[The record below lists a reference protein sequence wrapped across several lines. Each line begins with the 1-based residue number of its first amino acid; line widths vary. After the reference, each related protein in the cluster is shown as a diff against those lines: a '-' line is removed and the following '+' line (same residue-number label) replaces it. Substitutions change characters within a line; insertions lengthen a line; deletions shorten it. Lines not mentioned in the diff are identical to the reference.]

1 MKKIFYYGAFIAL
14 IGGVF
19 IACQKQ
25 EITPS
30 VNKTEKYT
38 QKSTQTPVMYYNDI
52 SDADITQ
59 IGINHNSYLQ
69 TTFNTRTINLTTIR
83 NNFLNLNVPNLN
95 LSQKTTILDN
105 TTAYNMNY
113 LNTNIVEQQA
123 KTYLQN
129 SIDIVENSINY
140 LSIKNNLQS
149 LKLTV
154 KADAN
159 CVNKAVVLIQCEVLL
174 QSAYFWSP
182 VSEGGSGIGESIL
195 NKIGTPK
202 ISKFAKG
209 LIEAD
214 GLAASCT
221 FTGYGL
227 LAGVTGPM
235 GWGAL
240 VATVGF
246 SAAWSSGY
254 YAVANW

>member
-1 MKKIFYYGAFIAL
+1 MKKIFYYSTCIAL
-14 IGGVF
+14 IGGSF

-25 EITPS
+25 EVKPS
-30 VNKTEKYT
+30 ANKTEKYT
-38 QKSTQTPVMYYNDI
+38 QKSTQIPVMYYNNI
-52 SDADITQ
+52 SETDITQ

-69 TTFNTRTINLTTIR
+69 TTFNTKTIDLATLR
-83 NNFLNLNVPNLN
+83 NNFLNLNVSNLN
-95 LSQKTTILDN
+95 SSQKTAILDN
-105 TTAYNMNY
+105 TTAFNVNY
-113 LNTNIVEQQA
+113 LNSNIAEQQA

-159 CVNKAVVLIQCEVLL
+159 CINKAVVLIQCEVLL

-195 NKIGTPK
+195 NKIGAPK
-202 ISKFAKG
+202 ISKFARG

-214 GLAASCT
+214 GLAAACT
-221 FTGYGL
+221 FTGYGM